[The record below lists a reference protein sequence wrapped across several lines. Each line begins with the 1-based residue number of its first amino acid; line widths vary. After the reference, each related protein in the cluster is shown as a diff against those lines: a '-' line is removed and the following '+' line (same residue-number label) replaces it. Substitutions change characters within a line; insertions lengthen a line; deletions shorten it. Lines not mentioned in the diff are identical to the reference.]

1 MGIVMVPLDAAARE
15 VAAIAAQGPD
25 ATAGQAGVAAREEA
39 VIVARGE
46 LVIVEIAAGIA
57 AMMDANIPNAQC
69 TVPHR
74 DPFKFS
80 PRTKAAP
87 IPPLSPLHRPTS
99 ATPRMS
105 AVFR

>member
-1 MGIVMVPLDAAARE
+1 MVPLDAAARE
-15 VAAIAAQGPD
+15 AAAIAAQGPD

-46 LVIVEIAAGIA
+46 LVNVEIAAGIA

-80 PRTKAAP
+80 PPTKAAP